1 MIEAEVLI
9 DNFKDKE
16 NFYKKISVKRNNKN
30 IYLENE
36 LLQKGDIYP
45 ITKERFKYLSSKGIV
60 AKAKKKLKENNDG

>member
-9 DNFKDKE
+9 NNFKDKE

-36 LLQKGDIYP
+36 LLQKGDIYS
-45 ITKERFKYLSSKGIV
+45 ITKERFEYLSSKGIV
-60 AKAKKKLKENNDG
+60 AKAKKETKGE